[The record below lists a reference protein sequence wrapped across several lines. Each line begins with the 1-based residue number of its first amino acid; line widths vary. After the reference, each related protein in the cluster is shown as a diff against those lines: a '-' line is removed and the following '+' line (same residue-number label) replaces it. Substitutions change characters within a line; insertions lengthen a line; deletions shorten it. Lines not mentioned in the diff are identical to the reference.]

1 MLALTKTEW
10 LPNITRWELEGDD
23 WRNVRFPLNG
33 GNTRDI
39 PRDAVLHASLLW
51 RLRNDP
57 SYHPKNNHGGRSAPC
72 LKHEGRVPEV
82 KIAVDGVEGSDQDH
96 QTYRFANPSAVG

>member
-57 SYHPKNNHGGRSAPC
+57 SYHPMNNHGGRSAPC